1 LKRDYFIYDTAG
13 QGKLVELE
21 LPIRVGGTGRA
32 GLVIPGISDDQLI
45 AIIALADGHAYI
57 QPADSTRAIFH
68 NDERLTDSAWLKSG
82 DRVQIADSILS
93 WEVQGDRVLIRVQ
106 PHQLDT
112 VQLRPPQKGP
122 VTPPNDSLPVP
133 EKDPVKN
140 AGRRLRRSVLALVS
154 VLAMIAI
161 YLLTATSVVIKVKPV
176 GADVS
181 LSGFPPAVSF
191 GGSYLA
197 FPGQYRLD
205 INSPGFMPLSTELDI
220 NMGPPVNLTYVLD
233 ELPGVIT
240 ITTNPLA
247 DIRLFVDEMEI
258 PGNPQGKY
266 EIARGTHNLRVESL
280 RYLPQQLEI
289 EVEGYAAEQAFE
301 MLLEPAW
308 AIVSI
313 ASSPH
318 GAEILVDG
326 SAIGFTPI
334 HAEILQGQHEI
345 RLQKPGFKPVILFR
359 TVAVGQNFSLGD
371 IQLQPVDGKLTVNS
385 VPVGASILI
394 DGKFLG
400 VTPQTLELAAEMEHK
415 LSLSKTGFKTAGQ
428 GLRLEPD
435 EQRVIAVELELEY
448 GTVFLKLQPAGATL
462 TINGKKSTQGSGR
475 LRLQTRKNTL
485 LLSKSGYVSQQVTV
499 TPQAGVSQN
508 LSISL
513 VTEQQLQVQQ
523 QEAATPHLVT
533 TAAGQ
538 TLELVKAEGS
548 FQMGASRRDA
558 GRRANESQRLVRLQ
572 RPFYLAQ
579 KEVTNADFR
588 RFKPKHDSG
597 RIDSAALNGELQP
610 VVNVSWDDAA
620 RYCNWLSKQQDL
632 PMAYRE
638 EGGHMLAVS
647 PMTTGYRLPTEAEW
661 AWVARRLEF
670 DQEQRYPWQGGFP
683 PAGKSGNYADA
694 RIADTLA
701 DVVPNYDDG
710 YRGTAPVGSFPAWPQ
725 GSSGGFY
732 DMGGNVAE
740 WMHDFYAVYPG
751 ESKQLVI
758 DPVGPVS
765 GKHHVIRGASWRHG
779 SITELRLSYRDYS
792 SKPRYDLGFRIARYA
807 E

>member
-1 LKRDYFIYDTAG
+1 MKRDYFLYDAG
-13 QGKLVELE
+13 GEGKLVELE
-21 LPIRVGGTGRA
+21 LPIRVGGTNQTGI
-32 GLVIPGISDDQLI
+32 VIPGIADDQLI

-57 QPADSTRAIFH
+57 QPADSARTIFH

-82 DRVQIADSILS
+82 DRVQIADSIVA
-93 WEVQGDRVLIRVQ
+93 WEVLGDRVLISVHAHR
-106 PHQLDT
+106 LDT
-112 VQLRPPQKGP
+112 VQPRPPQKAP
-122 VTPPNDSLPVP
+122 PTPPNDSLPVP
-133 EKDPVKN
+133 EKDPVQN
-140 AGRRLRRSVLALVS
+140 GRKRLRRSVIAFVS
-154 VLAMIAI
+154 VLALIAI
-161 YLLTATSVVIKVKPV
+161 YLLTVTSVVIRVEPGV
-176 GADVS
+176 ADVS
-181 LSGFPPAVSF
+181 MSGFPPAVPF

-197 FPGQYRLD
+197 FPGQYRLN
-205 INSPGFMPLSTELDI
+205 INSPGYVTLTAELDI

-233 ELPGVIT
+233 ELPGLIS
-240 ITTNPLA
+240 ITTDPPVDLN
-247 DIRLFVDEMEI
+247 LFVDETEI
-258 PGNPQGKY
+258 PANAGGKY
-266 EIARGTHNLRVESL
+266 EIRRGKHSLRVESS
-280 RYLPQQLEI
+280 RYLPQLLEV
-289 EVEGYAAEQAFE
+289 EVEGYATEQAFE
-301 MLLEPAW
+301 LELEPAW
-308 AIVSI
+308 AVVSI
-313 ASSPH
+313 SSTPQD
-318 GAEILVDG
+318 AEVLVDS

-359 TVAVGQNFSLGD
+359 SVAVGLDFSLGE
-371 IQLQPVDGKLTVNS
+371 IQLQPVDGKLIVNS
-385 VPVGASILI
+385 VPAAASILI

-415 LSLSKTGFKTAGQ
+415 LSLSKTGYKTAGQ
-428 GLRLEPD
+428 GFLLAPDEEQLIAVQLEP
-435 EQRVIAVELELEY
+435 EY

-462 TINGKKSTQGSGR
+462 AINGKKSTQGSGR

-485 LLSKSGYVSQQVTV
+485 LFSKPGYVSQQVMV

-508 LSISL
+508 LDISL
-513 VTEQQLQVQQ
+513 VIEQQQRVQQ
-523 QEAATPHLVT
+523 QEAATPQLLT
-533 TAAGQ
+533 TSIGQ
-538 TLELVKAEGS
+538 TLELVKADGS

-558 GRRANESQRLVRLQ
+558 GRRANESQRLVELQ
-572 RPFYLAQ
+572 RSFYLAQ

-588 RFKPKHDSG
+588 RFNPKHDSG
-597 RIDSAALNGELQP
+597 SVDFAALNGELQP

-620 RYCNWLSKQQDL
+620 RYCNWLSKQQGL

-638 EGGHMLAVS
+638 EGGIMLAVG

-661 AWVARRLEF
+661 AWVARRLGFER
-670 DQEQRYPWQGGFP
+670 EQRYPWQGGFP
-683 PAGKSGNYADA
+683 PISKDGNYADA

-701 DVVPNYDDG
+701 DIVPNYDDG

-725 GSSGGFY
+725 GSSGNFY

-740 WMHDFYAVYPG
+740 WMHDIYALYPG
-751 ESKQLVI
+751 ESRQLVT